1 MYRGQ
6 ADGRV
11 APILEDVGAPSS
23 GEPLEEGPDR
33 EMVRLR
39 ELVAEHPRLPDGQ
52 VVALLAE
59 VSEQGLDAR
68 PRRLLA
74 QHHLWLVLDEVARL
88 GQGQDA
94 GDLFQDGT
102 TALLK
107 VVQGLAPH
115 PQISPR
121 ELQEAI
127 RRAVADT
134 VRGALLEA
142 QAARDAD
149 RRWAEDG
156 ERLALAAVALE
167 TELGRPA
174 SDLELAAHLGWTVD
188 RTAQLRRA
196 VDEARLQYDREMAD
210 VLGALEDPE

>member
-1 MYRGQ
+1 
-6 ADGRV
+6 
-11 APILEDVGAPSS
+11 
-23 GEPLEEGPDR
+23 
-33 EMVRLR
+33 MVRLR

-68 PRRLLA
+68 PRRRLA

-156 ERLALAAVALE
+156 ERLALVAVALE

-174 SDLELAAHLGWTVD
+174 SDLELAAHLGWAVD
-188 RTAQLRRA
+188 RATQLRRA

-210 VLGALEDPE
+210 VLGALEEPE

>member
-1 MYRGQ
+1 
-6 ADGRV
+6 
-11 APILEDVGAPSS
+11 
-23 GEPLEEGPDR
+23 
-33 EMVRLR
+33 MVRLR
-39 ELVAEHPRLPDGQ
+39 ELVAEHPRLPDAQ

-127 RRAVADT
+127 RQAVADT

>member
-1 MYRGQ
+1 M
-6 ADGRV
+6 
-11 APILEDVGAPSS
+11 GAPSS
-23 GEPLEEGPDR
+23 GEPSEEGPDR
-33 EMVRLR
+33 ELVRLR
-39 ELVAEHPRLPDGQ
+39 ELVAEHPRLPDAE
-52 VVALLAE
+52 VAALLAE

-74 QHHLWLVLDEVARL
+74 QHHLWLVLEEVARRDE
-88 GQGQDA
+88 GQDA

-115 PQISPR
+115 PQITPR
-121 ELQEAI
+121 EFQEAV
-127 RRAVADT
+127 RQAVDDT

-142 QAARDAD
+142 QAAREAD

-167 TELGRPA
+167 AELGRPA

-196 VDEARLQYDREMAD
+196 VDEARLQYDREMAE